1 MSQAALSSFSDCSV
15 GAAHSVMSSHYPLQ
29 EIPSERHESE
39 GKSMRNALGNSAR
52 ILHVPNDANIAE
64 RKLRNQE
71 FLAREASKRSEK
83 EVHNATGMST
93 RAVGNLRQRR
103 NKISFD
109 NFVDW
114 CLNDKDFMA
123 EFAEYVGFI
132 KPGSAAFAAA
142 MTKAVNAYQQIG
154 GDE

>member
-1 MSQAALSSFSDCSV
+1 
-15 GAAHSVMSSHYPLQ
+15 
-29 EIPSERHESE
+29 
-39 GKSMRNALGNSAR
+39 MRNALGNSAR